1 MNEASQM
8 SRTSRTNGAD
18 VAGGQPPRS
27 LSERREASAHLPRS
41 LSERREASA
50 HLPRSLSERRPAG
63 ALEAEVLRALWDAGV
78 PLTPTQLQER
88 MHTGLAY
95 NTVHTVL
102 TRLCDKGV
110 VARTRRAGRAAYQPV
125 QAQVEHGAAQLRAVL
140 DAARD
145 RGEVL
150 RRFVDTLTP
159 QEEAALRAWLRD
171 SGD

>member
-18 VAGGQPPRS
+18 VAGEQPPRS
-27 LSERREASAHLPRS
+27 LSERRQASAHP
-41 LSERREASA
+41 
-50 HLPRSLSERRPAG
+50 SERRPAG

-159 QEEAALRAWLRD
+159 QEEAALRAWLRE

>member
-18 VAGGQPPRS
+18 VAGGQP
-27 LSERREASAHLPRS
+27 
-41 LSERREASA
+41 
-50 HLPRSLSERRPAG
+50 PRSLSERRPAG

-102 TRLCDKGV
+102 TRLCDKGM
-110 VARTRRAGRAAYQPV
+110 VARTQRAGRAAYQPV